1 MAREASTNPIPDG
14 AVEIQ
19 PSGGGLPAH
28 LARLVNP
35 TVLEKRRQQ
44 VLRNVADKVVE
55 ADRRRR
61 YIETIVDHLR
71 KELECA

>member
-1 MAREASTNPIPDG
+1 MASDERTNRIPEGAASP
-14 AVEIQ
+14 Q

-35 TVLEKRRQQ
+35 KVFEMRRQQ
-44 VLRNVADKVVE
+44 ILSKVADAVVE
-55 ADRRRR
+55 SDRRRR

-71 KELECA
+71 KELERA